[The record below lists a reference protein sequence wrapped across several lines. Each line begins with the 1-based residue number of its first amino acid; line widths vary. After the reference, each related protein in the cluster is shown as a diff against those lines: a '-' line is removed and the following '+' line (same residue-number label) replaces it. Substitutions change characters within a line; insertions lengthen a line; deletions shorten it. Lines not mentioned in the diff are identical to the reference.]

1 MRSVAPAFPD
11 AAASSL
17 PVWRADQLAPVAGA
31 GAVRPT
37 GHAALDAELPGGGW
51 PAAGLTEL
59 LLPAPGC
66 GELRLLA
73 PALAGLSVLWVAPP
87 LLPYAPALAALGLA
101 VHRLTVA
108 CPAGMADTA
117 GPGRATD
124 AAGHRKAADAAGPG
138 KATDAAGPGKATDA
152 AGPGKAADAAGP
164 GKAADAAWA
173 TEQALRSGVLGAVLW
188 WQGAAPVLPATLRR
202 LHLAAVEGRTPLFA
216 LRPAAL
222 RAQSSP
228 APLRLALDIA
238 GPAHLTVDVFKR
250 RGPPLAVPLLLDL
263 PGPAPRRSRPTPTP
277 MPTPPPAALQPAELP
292 APVSS
297 VEPATHAVVRAASER
312 AAA

>member
-11 AAASSL
+11 AVASSL
-17 PVWRADQLAPVAGA
+17 PVWRADQLAPAVGA
-31 GAVRPT
+31 DAVRPT

-51 PAAGLTEL
+51 PAAGLIEL

-73 PALAGLSVLWVAPP
+73 PALAGLPVLWVAPP

-108 CPAGMADTA
+108 CPAGMADAA

-124 AAGHRKAADAAGPG
+124 AAGLGRAADAAGLG
-138 KATDAAGPGKATDA
+138 RAADA

-216 LRPAAL
+216 LRPAAA

-228 APLRLALDIA
+228 APLRLALDLA
-238 GPAHLTVDVFKR
+238 GPSHLVLDLFKR
-250 RGPPLAVPLLLDL
+250 RGPPLAVPLHLSL
-263 PGPAPRRSRPTPTP
+263 PGPAPRRGA
-277 MPTPPPAALQPAELP
+277 PAAAPATTAPIVLAP
-292 APVSS
+292 ASVTDSS
-297 VEPATHAVVRAASER
+297 THAVVRAAPER